1 MEILLVA
8 LTFVIAA
15 VTSVFSGM
23 GGGGASFIMMPYFL
37 FLGLPPASALATTK
51 FGGVGTAV
59 GSLAAFKGKGL
70 VNKKLVVPFLIITF
84 ICAIIS
90 AWLIPKIDSAVFEKT
105 IGIVLLVMVPTLFL
119 KKAAFQPG
127 ERSRGWVIAGF
138 IAFTIFS
145 FLQTLIGT
153 GMGTMVVLVL
163 MYLFGLGALE
173 ANATKRMSQS
183 VQAILIVIV
192 LGLQGFLAWPH
203 AIAGFVGSM
212 IGSHIGAKI
221 AIKKGNK
228 FVKIILA
235 IVMVASG
242 LALLIW

>member
-1 MEILLVA
+1 MELFLA
-8 LTFVIAA
+8 LLTFVIALI
-15 VTSVFSGM
+15 TSVFSGM
-23 GGGGASFIMMPYFL
+23 GGGGASFIMMPYML
-37 FLGLPPASALATTK
+37 FLGLPPANALATTK
-51 FGGVGTAV
+51 FGGVGTTL
-59 GSLAAFKGKGL
+59 GSLAAFRGKGFI
-70 VNKKLVVPFLIITF
+70 NKKLVVPFLVITL
-84 ICAIIS
+84 ICAVIS
-90 AWLIPKIDSAVFEKT
+90 AWLIPKIDSAAFEKT
-105 IGIVLLVMVPTLFL
+105 IGVVLLIMVPTLFI

-127 ERSRGWVIAGF
+127 PRSPKWIAAGF
-138 IAFTIFS
+138 VLFTIFS

-153 GMGTMVVLVL
+153 GMGTIVVLVL

-173 ANATKRMSQS
+173 ANATKRLAQS

-203 AIAGFVGSM
+203 AIAGFAGSM

-221 AIKKGNK
+221 AIKKGNQ

-235 IVMVASG
+235 AVMITSG